1 MRIATLNDRA
11 VLLVGATDASGSVEG
26 LRGVDLE
33 TASDGRFGPD
43 PATVYDQWDAF
54 AQWATQAQLPSGEE
68 FSTAELGP
76 PVPRPAQIFAIGLN
90 YRDHANEAGLEIPT
104 ELVVFTKFPSC
115 LTGPDADVRCVSDRV
130 DWEVELVVVI
140 GRQGWQIEESRA
152 WEHVAGLTIGQ
163 DISERRVQFAV
174 KPPQF
179 SLGKSYPGFGPLG
192 PAVVTPDELA
202 DRDALTIGCDIDG
215 ETMQDGTT
223 SDFVFPVA
231 TLVSQLSQV
240 VRLLPG
246 DLIFT
251 GTPAGVGSVREP
263 RRYLR
268 SGETIVSRIE
278 GLGHITTRMV

>member
-11 VLLVGATDASGSVEG
+11 VLLVGDTDSTGSVEG
-26 LRGVDLE
+26 LRAVDVE
-33 TASDGRFGPD
+33 TASEGRFGPRPD
-43 PATVYDQWDAF
+43 DVYERWEAF
-54 AQWATQAQLPSGEE
+54 SQWASGAQLPGGEV
-68 FSTAELGP
+68 FSPADLGP

-90 YRDHANEAGLEIPT
+90 YRDHAHEAGLDIPT

-130 DWEVELVVVI
+130 DYEVELVVVI
-140 GRQGWQIEESRA
+140 GREGFQIEEAAA

-163 DISERRVQFAV
+163 DLSERRVQFAV

-179 SLGKSYPGFGPLG
+179 SLGKSYPGFGPVG

-202 DRDALTIGCDIDG
+202 DRDALAIGCDVDG
-215 ETMQDGTT
+215 QTLQDGTT
-223 SDFVFPVA
+223 ADFVFPVA
-231 TLVSQLSQV
+231 ALVSRLSQV

-251 GTPAGVGSVREP
+251 GTPAGVGSVRSP
-263 RRYLR
+263 RRYL
-268 SGETIVSRIE
+268 SAGETIVSRIE
-278 GLGHITTRMV
+278 GLGQITTRMV